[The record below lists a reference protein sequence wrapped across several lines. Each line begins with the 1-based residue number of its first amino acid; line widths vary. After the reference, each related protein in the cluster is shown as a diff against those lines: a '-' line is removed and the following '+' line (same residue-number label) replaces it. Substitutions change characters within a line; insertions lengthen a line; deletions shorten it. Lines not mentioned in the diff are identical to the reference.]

1 MNYNQFINQKVTSF
15 KGEKGRIIS
24 FDQERV
30 VVQINDRQALY
41 KPNVAFKN
49 KALIF
54 DNDKYNHLINNDLV
68 EQDKAKEAY
77 EKKIQKVTKEAI
89 KITKMSS
96 KKFVELRKKDALLKR
111 YFGDDFD
118 YPPFVELKKRFPH
131 ARVRSFYEQIKA
143 RWNRLSVMYDEYHY

>member
-1 MNYNQFINQKVTSF
+1 MNYNEFINQKVTNF
-15 KGEKGRIIS
+15 KGEKGYIVS
-24 FDQERV
+24 FNQERV
-30 VVQINDRQALY
+30 TVQLNDRQALY
-41 KPNVAFKN
+41 KPDVAFKN

-54 DNDKYNHLINNDLV
+54 DDDKYNHLINNDLV

-89 KITKMSS
+89 KINNMST

-131 ARVRSFYEQIKA
+131 ARVRTFLEAMSAK
-143 RWNRLSVMYDEYHY
+143 WNRRSIMYDEYSR